1 MKKPITLSDGEW
13 KLMNRLWEGP
23 ATITALTE
31 GLREETG
38 WQKNTVITML
48 SRLEKK
54 GAVRHEDGGR
64 AKVFYPAMD
73 RSEACRRETKGL
85 LDRLYGGSLGLLVS
99 TLLADEDLS
108 DETLEELDAVLRRAE
123 AARRTAD
130 ETTERS

>member
-31 GLREETG
+31 GLREESG

-99 TLLADEDLS
+99 TLLADEDPS

-123 AARRTAD
+123 AARRATD

>member
-13 KLMNRLWEGP
+13 KLMNRLWKGP

-123 AARRTAD
+123 AARRAAD

>member
-85 LDRLYGGSLGLLVS
+85 LDRLYGGSLGLLMS

-123 AARRTAD
+123 AARRAAD

>member
-73 RSEACRRETKGL
+73 RSEACHRETKGL

-123 AARRTAD
+123 AARRAAD

>member
-123 AARRTAD
+123 TARRTAD

>member
-54 GAVRHEDGGR
+54 GAVCHEDGGR

-85 LDRLYGGSLGLLVS
+85 LERLYGGSLGLLVS

-123 AARRTAD
+123 AARRAAD

>member
-1 MKKPITLSDGEW
+1 MKKSITLSDGEW

-73 RSEACRRETKGL
+73 RSEACHRETKGL

-123 AARRTAD
+123 AARRAAD

>member
-1 MKKPITLSDGEW
+1 MNKPTTLSDGEW

-123 AARRTAD
+123 AARRAAD

>member
-123 AARRTAD
+123 AARRAVD

>member
-85 LDRLYGGSLGLLVS
+85 LDRLYGGSLGLLMS

-108 DETLEELDAVLRRAE
+108 GETLEELDAVLRRAE
-123 AARRTAD
+123 AAGRAAD

>member
-13 KLMNRLWEGP
+13 KLMNRLWTGP

-85 LDRLYGGSLGLLVS
+85 LNRLYGGSLGLLVS

-123 AARRTAD
+123 VARRAAD
-130 ETTERS
+130 ETMERS

>member
-1 MKKPITLSDGEW
+1 MKKSITLSDGEW

-85 LDRLYGGSLGLLVS
+85 LERLYGGSLGLLVS

-123 AARRTAD
+123 AARCAAD

>member
-13 KLMNRLWEGP
+13 KLMNRLWAGP

-85 LDRLYGGSLGLLVS
+85 LERLYGGSLGLLVS

-123 AARRTAD
+123 AARRAAD

>member
-13 KLMNRLWEGP
+13 KLMNCLWEGP

-99 TLLADEDLS
+99 TLLADEDPS

-123 AARRTAD
+123 AARRAAD

>member
-85 LDRLYGGSLGLLVS
+85 LERLYGGSLGLLVS

-123 AARRTAD
+123 AARSAAD